1 MVNTCYSNP
10 KIDIRFGHDPGF
22 SGSIGGPVLA
32 LTGSNG
38 VAADVVGLEHEWIMT
53 FHILGIS
60 SSQLTMTNI
69 FSEELKPPTSNGL
82 A

>member
-38 VAADVVGLEHEWIMT
+38 VAADVGRTPTTSIWEHNWLLVWNM
-53 FHILGIS
+53 
-60 SSQLTMTNI
+60 
-69 FSEELKPPTSNGL
+69 NGL
-82 A
+82 